1 MTLHEKLSNYQDEN
15 KDVDFNSQPENP
27 PWINDSEDG
36 SDDDEWLFESMQR
49 YKQLCT
55 YSIVCEATSIDIHA
69 DSRQLVI
76 AGERSLIANKA
87 NNQAMYEVA
96 VYRIPEK
103 LVIVDNEEKE
113 GLSNGRDLSLLAGIG
128 LESNVSKVRFLN
140 SDMIVLA
147 QKDDIS
153 IWSIKPESDLLI
165 KLKNLPLET
174 PELPVNIIPTSEDS
188 MLLGFFRLSKMEIHE
203 LSLKW
208 DANKSQICELTKS
221 TETQIINAPKDLFL
235 EKFESFTKDLVTIL
249 STNIS
254 MERNFLFFEPHF
266 NSETNIS
273 LEYLGGIEDVETSL
287 PNCKLLVSSWTYMK
301 LDGVLGATIKIEN
314 SDEEARH
321 LSLHIYHSKTLDK
334 KLVRSNMCSQKIQL
348 HSTEDLDCHGNINV
362 LRNNVNVQLVP
373 SSNSIMSTTSDTD
386 ERPSKLLAYTLVV
399 KIKDKVN
406 LYQMNFHALSKTED
420 SKAWRVDCNL
430 LFCHDAHKSRI
441 LHALQY
447 STRLPQLFISVD
459 EHKEL
464 HAWHWQNNDKSKKI

>member
-1 MTLHEKLSNYQDEN
+1 MTLQEQASNYQDEN
-15 KDVDFNSQPENP
+15 KDIDLNSKSDNP
-27 PWINDSEDG
+27 PWINDSEDD
-36 SDDDEWLFESMQR
+36 SDDEWLFESMQR

-128 LESNVSKVRFLN
+128 LERNVLMVRFLN
-140 SDMIVLA
+140 SDVLVLA

-153 IWSIKPESDLLI
+153 IWSINTESDLLI
-165 KLKNLPLET
+165 KLKSVPLET
-174 PELPVNIIPTSEDS
+174 PDLSVNIMTTSEDS

-203 LSLKW
+203 LSIKW
-208 DANKSQICELTKS
+208 DAKKPQICEVTKS
-221 TETQIINAPKDLFL
+221 TETQIINAPKDLLF
-235 EKFESFTKDLVTIL
+235 EKFESFNQDLVTIL
-249 STNIS
+249 STNMS
-254 MERNFLFFEPHF
+254 MERNFLFFEPHY
-266 NSETNIS
+266 NSENNIS
-273 LEYLGGIEDVETSL
+273 LEYLGGIVDVDTTL
-287 PNCKLLVSSWTYMK
+287 PNYKLLVSSWTYMK
-301 LDGVLGATIKIEN
+301 QDGVLGATIRIEN

-321 LSLHIYHSKTLDK
+321 LFLHIYHSKTLDK
-334 KLVRSNMCSQKIQL
+334 KSIRSNMCSQKIQL
-348 HSTEDLDCHGNINV
+348 HSNEDLVCHGNIDV
-362 LRNNVNVQLVP
+362 LRNNVSVHLVP
-373 SSNSIMSTTSDTD
+373 SSNSVMSTICDTD
-386 ERPSKLLAYTLVV
+386 ERPSKLFAYTLVV
-399 KIKDKVN
+399 KIEAKVN
-406 LYQMNFHALSKTED
+406 LYQMNFHVLGKTED

-447 STRLPQLFISVD
+447 SSKLPQLFISVD
-459 EHKEL
+459 ENKEL

>member
-1 MTLHEKLSNYQDEN
+1 MTLHEKVSNYQDEN
-15 KDVDFNSQPENP
+15 KDMDFNPKSDNP

-76 AGERSLIANKA
+76 AGKRSLIANKA

-96 VYRIPEK
+96 IYRIPEK

-128 LESNVSKVRFLN
+128 LERNVIQVKFLS
-140 SDMIVLA
+140 SDMLVTA
-147 QKDDIS
+147 QKNDIS
-153 IWSIKPESDLLI
+153 IWCIKPESDLLI
-165 KLKNLPLET
+165 KLKSASLEI
-174 PELPVNIIPTSEDS
+174 PELPVNIMTTSENS
-188 MLLGFFRLSKMEIHE
+188 ILLGFFRLSKMEIHE

-208 DANKSQICELTKS
+208 DANKSQICELT
-221 TETQIINAPKDLFL
+221 TTQTQIIDVPKDLSF
-235 EKFESFTKDLVTIL
+235 EKFESFTKELVTIL

-254 MERNFLFFEPHF
+254 KERHFLFFELHC
-266 NSETNIS
+266 NSENKIS
-273 LEYLGGIEDVETSL
+273 LEYLGGMEDVDTSR
-287 PNCKLLVSSWTYMK
+287 PNYKLLVSSWIYTK
-301 LDGVLGATIKIEN
+301 LDGVLGATIKTEN
-314 SDEEARH
+314 FDEEAGH

-348 HSTEDLDCHGNINV
+348 HNNECLDCPGNINV

-373 SSNSIMSTTSDTD
+373 SSDSVMSTIYDTD
-386 ERPSKLLAYTLVV
+386 ERPSKLFAYTLVV
-399 KIKDKVN
+399 KIEAKVN
-406 LYQMNFHALSKTED
+406 LYQMNFHVLSKAED
-420 SKAWRVDCNL
+420 SKAWKVDCNL
-430 LFCHDAHKSRI
+430 LFCHDAHKSLI

-459 EHKEL
+459 ENKEL
-464 HAWHWQNNDKSKKI
+464 HAWHWQNQDKSKKI